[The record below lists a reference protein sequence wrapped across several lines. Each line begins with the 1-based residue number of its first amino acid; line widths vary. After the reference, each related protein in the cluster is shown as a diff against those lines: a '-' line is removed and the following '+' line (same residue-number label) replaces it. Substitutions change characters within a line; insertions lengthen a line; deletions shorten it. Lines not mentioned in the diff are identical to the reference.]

1 MLPLATV
8 ASCQAQCLEQ
18 DFQVSDL
25 FGGPIFG
32 AVPKMGP
39 PAKSSF
45 FSLLQHRNGPIFGTV
60 SRSGFWDRFQ
70 SLLNGS
76 GLI

>member
-25 FGGPIFG
+25 FGGL
-32 AVPKMGP
+32 AVPKMGLL
-39 PAKSSF
+39 AKSSF
-45 FSLLQHRNGPIFGTV
+45 CSLLQHRNGPKNGTV
-60 SRSGFWDRFQ
+60 SQSGFWDRFQ